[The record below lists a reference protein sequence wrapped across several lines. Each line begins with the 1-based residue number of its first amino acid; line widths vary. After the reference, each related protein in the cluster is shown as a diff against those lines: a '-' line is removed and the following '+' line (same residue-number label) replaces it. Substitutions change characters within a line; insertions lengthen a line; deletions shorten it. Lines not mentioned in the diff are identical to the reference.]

1 MSIRKNGYKR
11 LIKRVSRIL
20 ADHPQDIVDE
30 TEGIVYTGGLW
41 ELVSAREIDID
52 YETIADTIKEEILD
66 NPRKIGSANLM
77 YVQDLIE
84 KYCVNNPASLTRLP
98 KASNVVSIEQSI
110 KSFTTHVLDEL
121 IEDKIVRVMPHI
133 KREQSIKLVVDNTRK
148 ESSNVSIRWKSL

>member
-52 YETIADTIKEEILD
+52 DETIADTIKEEILD
-66 NPRKIGSANLM
+66 NPRKIGTANLM

-148 ESSNVSIRWKSL
+148 ESSNVSIR

>member
-1 MSIRKNGYKR
+1 MNRNNGYKR
-11 LIKRVSRIL
+11 LLNRVSRIL
-20 ADHPQDIVDE
+20 KDNPQDIVDDQ
-30 TEGIVYTGGLW
+30 EGIIYTGGLW
-41 ELVSAREIDID
+41 ELVSAREVDID
-52 YETIADTIKEEILD
+52 DESIDDSIKEDILD

-84 KYCVNNPASLTRLP
+84 KYCVNNPSLSLARLP
-98 KASNVVSIEQSI
+98 RTSNVVSIEDCV

-148 ESSNVSIRWKSL
+148 ESANVAVR

>member
-52 YETIADTIKEEILD
+52 DETIADTIKEEILD

-84 KYCVNNPASLTRLP
+84 KY
-98 KASNVVSIEQSI
+98 
-110 KSFTTHVLDEL
+110 
-121 IEDKIVRVMPHI
+121 
-133 KREQSIKLVVDNTRK
+133 
-148 ESSNVSIRWKSL
+148 

>member
-52 YETIADTIKEEILD
+52 DETIADTIKEEILD

-148 ESSNVSIRWKSL
+148 ESSNVSIR

>member
-52 YETIADTIKEEILD
+52 DETIADTIKEEILD

-133 KREQSIKLVVDNTRK
+133 KREQSIKLVVDNTR
-148 ESSNVSIRWKSL
+148 EETANVAS